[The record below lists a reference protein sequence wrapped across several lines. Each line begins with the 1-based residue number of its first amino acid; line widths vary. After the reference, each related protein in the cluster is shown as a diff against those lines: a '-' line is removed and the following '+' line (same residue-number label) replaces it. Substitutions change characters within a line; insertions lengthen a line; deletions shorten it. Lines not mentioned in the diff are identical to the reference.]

1 MITISMNIFFMITMV
16 IMNANL
22 LMIIIKTKDIKKKVT
37 MIVKI
42 LIEKI
47 IMIMIIQMKIHS
59 MIETITLTMIQTWII
74 KERKV

>member
-22 LMIIIKTKDIKKKVT
+22 LMIISKTKDIKKKVT